1 MRTVTLKA
9 GSSKPLWMGHPWVF
23 ADRIERVDEGEDDW
37 VRVADSRGKVVGRG
51 WWSPRSTIRVRI
63 VDRGEEGP
71 PEADVLATR
80 IAAAVALRRR
90 LFLDPTRTDAYRL
103 VHAEGDG
110 LPGLVVDR
118 FGPVLVAQ
126 FATRP
131 LLARRAAIAPLLLA
145 ASGAR
150 SLVARPGGKEE
161 EEGIAGDEVAFAAGE
176 PAPERVEIVEEGLR
190 LSVDLRRGQ
199 KTGHYVDQRENRR
212 LVASAAAGARV
223 LDLYAGTGGFGLRAL
238 LAGAAHATA
247 VDSSGP
253 ALEGARENAARNGV
267 LARYETVEI
276 DAMEHLATLARAKTE
291 YDVVVVDP
299 PRFARHAGRPRPG
312 DRRLP
317 AAQREGPH
325 PRRAGRPPRDVLL
338 LGARRAGAVRG
349 DAPRGRARVPA
360 HPVGPADPHRRA
372 GPPRRPLAPPRAA
385 TSRGCSCRCARD
397 AARRRPDPQ
406 APRLRAG
413 ARASPCCS
421 SACSDAPR
429 TAARGSS
436 TRS

>member
-9 GSSKPLWMGHPWVF
+9 GSSKPLWMGHPWVY
-23 ADRIERVDEGEDDW
+23 ADSIERVDEGEDDW

-71 PEADVLATR
+71 PEAHLLATR
-80 IAAAVALRRR
+80 IAAAVALRGR
-90 LFLDPTRTDAYRL
+90 LFLDPARTDAYRL

-150 SLVARPGGKEE
+150 SLVSRPGGKEE

-190 LSVDLRRGQ
+190 LAVDLRRGQ

-267 LARYETVEI
+267 LARYETVEV
-276 DAMEHLATLARAKTE
+276 DAMEHLSTLARGKTE

-299 PRFARHAGRPRPG
+299 PRFAATRAGLARAIDAYRRLNVRALTRVAPGGLLATFSCSGLVEPEPFAEMLRAAGREC
-312 DRRLP
+312 RRTLSVLRTLT
-317 AAQREGPH
+317 AGP
-325 PRRAGRPPRDVLL
+325 D
-338 LGARRAGAVRG
+338 
-349 DAPRGRARVPA
+349 
-360 HPVGPADPHRRA
+360 HPVDLSAPEGRYLTGLLVSVRA
-372 GPPRRPLAPPRAA
+372 
-385 TSRGCSCRCARD
+385 
-397 AARRRPDPQ
+397 
-406 APRLRAG
+406 
-413 ARASPCCS
+413 
-421 SACSDAPR
+421 
-429 TAARGSS
+429 
-436 TRS
+436 